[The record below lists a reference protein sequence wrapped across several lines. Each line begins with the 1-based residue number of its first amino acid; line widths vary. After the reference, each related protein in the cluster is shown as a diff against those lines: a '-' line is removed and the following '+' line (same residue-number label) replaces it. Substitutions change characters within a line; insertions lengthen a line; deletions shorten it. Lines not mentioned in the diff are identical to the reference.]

1 MSTPQQ
7 IQLPPQ
13 MIQQLLRG
21 PTSPQKPPDVVEV
34 LSHGMKM
41 RLALNLDSVEQVI
54 EYENTCGL
62 LLKGSSAYLEI
73 DMGYDEFLLAAKI
86 QPRQLH
92 VEHNQPGAPS

>member
-21 PTSPQKPPDVVEV
+21 PTSPQKPPDVVEI
-34 LSHGMKM
+34 LSHGLRM
-41 RLALNLDSVEQVI
+41 ALNLDSVERVF
-54 EYENTCGL
+54 EHDDGTCGL
-62 LLKGSSAYLEI
+62 LLKGVASFIEI
-73 DMGYDEFLLAAKI
+73 DQSYDSFLLAAKI

-92 VEHNQPGAPS
+92 VEHNQ